1 MIFFICSTKAII
13 MRKIEVDWVED
24 ESSRKSSHEDLE
36 ELINKCT
43 SEHDGV
49 VKVIAFSGN
58 PTHFFGK
65 RPFLYK
71 NEIYLSVFTQD
82 YILIFEE
89 NSLNIK
95 ELIFIYDNE
104 VFNHEEVLI
113 DATLC
118 KYLIRKLGM

>member
-1 MIFFICSTKAII
+1 MILFICSTKAII

-24 ESSRKSSHEDLE
+24 ESSRKSSDEDLE
-36 ELINKCT
+36 ELINNCT

-71 NEIYLSVFTQD
+71 NEIYLSVFTQE

>member
-24 ESSRKSSHEDLE
+24 ESSRKSSDEDLE
-36 ELINKCT
+36 ELINNCT

-71 NEIYLSVFTQD
+71 NEIYLSVFTQE

-95 ELIFIYDNE
+95 ELVFIYDSE

-118 KYLIRKLGM
+118 KYLIRKLSM

>member
-24 ESSRKSSHEDLE
+24 ESSRKSSDEDLE
-36 ELINKCT
+36 ELINNCT

-71 NEIYLSVFTQD
+71 NEIYLSVFTQE

-118 KYLIRKLGM
+118 KYLIRKLSM

>member
-24 ESSRKSSHEDLE
+24 ESSRKSSDEDLE
-36 ELINKCT
+36 ELINNCT

-71 NEIYLSVFTQD
+71 NEIYLSVFTQE

>member
-36 ELINKCT
+36 ELINNCT

-71 NEIYLSVFTQD
+71 NEIYLSVFTQE

-113 DATLC
+113 DATRC
-118 KYLIRKLGM
+118 KYLIRKLSM

>member
-1 MIFFICSTKAII
+1 

-24 ESSRKSSHEDLE
+24 ESSRKSSDEDLE
-36 ELINKCT
+36 ELINNCT

-58 PTHFFGK
+58 PTHFFGE
-65 RPFLYK
+65 RPFLYQ
-71 NEIYLSVFTQD
+71 NEIYLSVFRQD

-104 VFNHEEVLI
+104 IFNHEEVLF

-118 KYLIRKLGM
+118 EYLIRKLSM

>member
-24 ESSRKSSHEDLE
+24 ESSRKSSDEDLE
-36 ELINKCT
+36 ELINNCT

-71 NEIYLSVFTQD
+71 NEIYLSVFTQE

-118 KYLIRKLGM
+118 KYLIKKLGM

>member
-1 MIFFICSTKAII
+1 

-24 ESSRKSSHEDLE
+24 ESSRKSSDEDLE
-36 ELINKCT
+36 ELINNCT

-71 NEIYLSVFTQD
+71 NEIYLSVFTQE
-82 YILIFEE
+82 YILIFDE

-118 KYLIRKLGM
+118 KYLIRKLSM

>member
-1 MIFFICSTKAII
+1 
-13 MRKIEVDWVED
+13 MRKIEIDWVED
-24 ESSRKSSHEDLE
+24 ETSRKSSHEGLE
-36 ELINKCT
+36 ELINNCT

-71 NEIYLSVFTQD
+71 NEIYLSVFTQE

-118 KYLIRKLGM
+118 KYLIRKLSM

>member
-1 MIFFICSTKAII
+1 MIFFICSAKAII

-24 ESSRKSSHEDLE
+24 ESSRKSSDEDLE
-36 ELINKCT
+36 ELINNCT

-71 NEIYLSVFTQD
+71 NEIYLSVFTQE